1 MFTDYMNE
9 SVLGRASEKGVLG
22 FSVYDVRDF
31 AQNKWKK
38 IDDRPYGGGPGMVME
53 ATPVLAAAKK
63 AIGKKDRKKVKV
75 VIMAPRGTQFTNEL
89 ARSWAKKYD
98 HVVLIAGR
106 YEGIDARVKKI
117 LRAEEISIGPYVVT
131 GGELPALI
139 VADAVARQV
148 PGVLGKE
155 ESREEDR
162 VSSGEMYTRP
172 ETLEYEGKKYRV
184 PKVLLS
190 GDPKKIDAWKIDA
203 ERTRTR
209 CRTYAETRKRN
220 SMKEHR

>member
-1 MFTDYMNE
+1 MFTDYMHE
-9 SVLGRASEKGVLG
+9 SVIGRATAKKILGV
-22 FSVYDVRDF
+22 SVYDVRTF
-31 AQNKWKK
+31 AKNKWKK

-53 ATPVLAAAKK
+53 ATPILASVKK
-63 AIGKKDRKKVKV
+63 AIGKKDRKKVKIA
-75 VIMAPRGTQFTNEL
+75 IMAPRGAQFTNET
-89 ARSWAKKYD
+89 ARQWAKKYE
-98 HVVLIAGR
+98 HVIFIAGR

-148 PGVLGKE
+148 PGVLGKG
-155 ESREEDR
+155 ESLEEDR

-172 ETLEYEGKKYRV
+172 ETLAYEGKNYRV

-190 GDPKKIDAWKIDA
+190 GDPKKIDAWKVDA
-203 ERTRTR
+203 E
-209 CRTYAETRKRN
+209 ETRIKRGN
-220 SMKEHR
+220 SRKK

>member
-1 MFTDYMNE
+1 MHE
-9 SVLGRASEKGVLG
+9 SVLGRATKQGVLD

-31 AQNKWKK
+31 AKNKWNK

-53 ATPVLAAAKK
+53 ATPILAAVKK
-63 AIGKKDRKKVKV
+63 AIGKKDRKKIKIA
-75 VIMAPRGTQFTNEL
+75 IMAPRGTQFTNAT
-89 ARSWAKKYD
+89 ARAWAKKYE

-139 VADAVARQV
+139 VADAIARQV
-148 PGVLGKE
+148 SGVLGKGESLE
-155 ESREEDR
+155 ETR

-172 ETLEYEGKKYRV
+172 EVLEYEGKKYKV
-184 PKVLLS
+184 PNVLLS
-190 GDPKKIDAWKIDA
+190 GDPKKIDAWKMDA
-203 ERTRTR
+203 EQTRN
-209 CRTYAETRKRN
+209 KRG
-220 SMKEHR
+220 